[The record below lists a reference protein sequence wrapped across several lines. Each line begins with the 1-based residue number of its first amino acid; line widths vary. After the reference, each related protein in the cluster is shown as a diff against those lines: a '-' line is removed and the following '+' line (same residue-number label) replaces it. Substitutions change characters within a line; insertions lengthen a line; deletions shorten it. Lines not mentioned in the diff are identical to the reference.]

1 MALVKMKRLELVGL
15 NRERKQVLEYLQSL
29 GCVDISDS
37 RCEEVGTAQ
46 TAAAISRFDAYIS
59 QIMRALEILPPAA
72 DGGGMF
78 RRKTDAAGVA
88 YTADEG
94 EIGRTVGIAA
104 DIIRLAKEKNERTDE
119 LSALDVREK
128 TLEPFRSL
136 DVPPALRKTRRT
148 VIRLGTIEG
157 EHTAE
162 ELLGEFADG
171 GAADVYIE
179 VISAT
184 KQQTALW
191 ILYPDYLENEA
202 AAVCTRLNL
211 LAPKGLGAEPV
222 AEQLGKIAAR
232 REEIA
237 RQNSDADEKLS
248 ALAAERGALELM
260 LDRLSVRRDKYR
272 VLSGLGITKTAFFL
286 TGYVP
291 EELADKL
298 SDGLMQN
305 FTLSVQLSDPEE
317 GEDVPS
323 AFENNAL
330 VSPVEGITSD
340 YAMPSPHDIDPNPIM
355 AIFYYFFF
363 GMMFS
368 DAGYGILMMI
378 GCGLLGFGNFLGPEK
393 RRTFKMFFYC
403 GVSTTFWGIMY
414 GSFFGD
420 MIATVSR
427 TFGKG
432 QLALL
437 PVLVDPVQ
445 KPLSVLIMSVAFGV
459 VHILTGMAI
468 KMYMTWRD
476 GNRFAAI
483 CDTGFW
489 IAVILGICALAG
501 GSALGSAV
509 LANAGKIIAAAAAI
523 GLVLTQGRDKKNPIM
538 KLFGGILSLYDITS
552 IVGDVLSYSRLMA
565 LGLATGVIASVI
577 NVLGSLG
584 GGGIVGFIVFV
595 AISVFGH
602 SLNFAIN
609 MLGAYVHT
617 NRLQYVEFYQ
627 KFYEGGG
634 RKFSPFGF
642 KTKYYKF

>member
-1 MALVKMKRLELVGL
+1 MAKEAIEAVKAAEEKAAQIISDTQKRAAKLLEDVARSERDELNALSQKCEKEKDFAKKELEGELFADEEKFRAELSQKCEMLRKKDDGTRENIIGRIIEAVKSWLELVGL
-15 NRERKQVLEYLQSL
+15 NRERKQVLEYLQSI

-37 RCEEVGTAQ
+37 RCEEIGTAQ

-94 EIGRTVGIAA
+94 EISRTVGIAA
-104 DIIRLAKEKNERTDE
+104 DIIRLAKEKKERTDE

-162 ELLGEFADG
+162 ELFGEFEDG

-211 LAPKGLGAEPV
+211 LAPKGLGSESV

-237 RQNSDADEKLS
+237 RQNSDTNEKLS

-291 EELADKL
+291 EEL
-298 SDGLMQN
+298 
-305 FTLSVQLSDPEE
+305 
-317 GEDVPS
+317 
-323 AFENNAL
+323 
-330 VSPVEGITSD
+330 
-340 YAMPSPHDIDPNPIM
+340 
-355 AIFYYFFF
+355 
-363 GMMFS
+363 
-368 DAGYGILMMI
+368 
-378 GCGLLGFGNFLGPEK
+378 
-393 RRTFKMFFYC
+393 
-403 GVSTTFWGIMY
+403 
-414 GSFFGD
+414 
-420 MIATVSR
+420 
-427 TFGKG
+427 G
-432 QLALL
+432 Q
-437 PVLVDPVQ
+437 
-445 KPLSVLIMSVAFGV
+445 
-459 VHILTGMAI
+459 
-468 KMYMTWRD
+468 
-476 GNRFAAI
+476 
-483 CDTGFW
+483 
-489 IAVILGICALAG
+489 
-501 GSALGSAV
+501 ALGRAY
-509 LANAGKIIAAAAAI
+509 AKIHAQRAAF
-523 GLVLTQGRDKKNPIM
+523 R
-538 KLFGGILSLYDITS
+538 S
-552 IVGDVLSYSRLMA
+552 
-565 LGLATGVIASVI
+565 
-577 NVLGSLG
+577 
-584 GGGIVGFIVFV
+584 
-595 AISVFGH
+595 
-602 SLNFAIN
+602 
-609 MLGAYVHT
+609 
-617 NRLQYVEFYQ
+617 
-627 KFYEGGG
+627 GGG
-634 RKFSPFGF
+634 RGRPLRI
-642 KTKYYKF
+642 